1 MTVDIKQRLKALPFA
16 NIKIK
21 SLHREIS
28 SLRSGVLRG
37 QSFDS
42 MPKSKSNEN
51 QSEEFNIRVIDR
63 SDELFKKIECI
74 YKDQEELIEWI
85 EKLEDPFEN
94 MVMRLLYIDGFSWN
108 EVQMQLRCSRSTI
121 KRARESALK
130 SLSKN
135 DTNRTK

>member
-135 DTNRTK
+135 DINRTK

>member
-74 YKDQEELIEWI
+74 YKEQEELIEWI

-94 MVMRLLYIDGFSWN
+94 MVMRLLYIDGLSWN
-108 EVQMQLRCSRSTI
+108 EVQIQLRCSRSTI

>member
-94 MVMRLLYIDGFSWN
+94 MVMRLLYIDGLSWN
-108 EVQMQLRCSRSTI
+108 EVQIQLRCSRSTI

>member
-1 MTVDIKQRLKALPFA
+1 MTIDIKQRLKALPFA

-94 MVMRLLYIDGFSWN
+94 MVMRLLYIDGLSWN
-108 EVQMQLRCSRSTI
+108 EVQIQLRCSRSTI

>member
-1 MTVDIKQRLKALPFA
+1 MPFA

-74 YKDQEELIEWI
+74 YKEQEELIEWI

-94 MVMRLLYIDGFSWN
+94 MVMRLLYIDGLSWN
-108 EVQMQLRCSRSTI
+108 EVQIQLRCSRSTI

>member
-1 MTVDIKQRLKALPFA
+1 MTIDIKQRLKALPFA

-94 MVMRLLYIDGFSWN
+94 MVMRLLYIDGLSWN
-108 EVQMQLRCSRSTI
+108 EVQIQLRCSRSTI

-130 SLSKN
+130 SLSK
-135 DTNRTK
+135 K

>member
-74 YKDQEELIEWI
+74 YKGQEELIEWI

-94 MVMRLLYIDGFSWN
+94 MVMRLLYIDGLSWN
-108 EVQMQLRCSRSTI
+108 EVQIQLRCSRSTI

>member
-37 QSFDS
+37 QSFDN

-85 EKLEDPFEN
+85 EKLEDPLEN
-94 MVMRLLYIDGFSWN
+94 MVMRLLYIDGLSWN
-108 EVQMQLRCSRSTI
+108 EVQIQLRCSRSTI